1 MKLVRV
7 YRQSE
12 VIDDL
17 VRKNFGPGESLWE
30 PKCFD
35 RLYKLVD
42 GRKLLGV
49 CTLQWSGEYW
59 ILGDLCTAEH
69 GKGHGSQFVKQI
81 CEQVQEPIWA
91 DATHPGSERILEK
104 NCFVPVNFGPWE
116 PKGLAF
122 FRSKCGAGTV

>member
-17 VRKNFGPGESLWE
+17 VRKNFGPGESLWS

-42 GRKLLGV
+42 GRKLLGA

-59 ILGDLCTAEH
+59 RSEEH
-69 GKGHGSQFVKQI
+69 
-81 CEQVQEPIWA
+81 
-91 DATHPGSERILEK
+91 TSELQ
-104 NCFVPVNFGPWE
+104 
-116 PKGLAF
+116 
-122 FRSKCGAGTV
+122 SH

>member
-7 YRQSE
+7 YRRSE
-12 VIDDL
+12 IIDDL

-59 ILGDLCTAEH
+59 ILGDLCTANH
-69 GKGHGSQFVKQI
+69 GRGHGFEFVKQI
-81 CEQVQEPIWA
+81 CEQVREPIWA
-91 DATHPGSERILEK
+91 DAVGPASARILER
-104 NCFVPVNFGPWE
+104 NSFRPTGVQPWPPE
-116 PKGLAF
+116 GKSYININAQ
-122 FRSKCGAGTV
+122 